1 METHIV
7 NSTSEISGTEE
18 NFFSRV
24 TSESKIRLVDSDEE
38 TGLELYCYNT
48 CNNDESTFI
57 KQSRG
62 LVFHNGELVMKA
74 FSYTDE
80 YSYKDERLPSILSNF
95 SQWRFYTAYEGALLR
110 LFYFSGRWF
119 LSTHRKLNAFRSKW
133 ASRDSFGTLFKKA
146 LENEAEINPEFSS
159 SLGEG
164 DNILIRFQN
173 SLDKTKQYMFL
184 LRNFSDNRIV
194 CDVPTGEESL
204 ILHVGTFVNGEL
216 SLTEKTSLRSP
227 EPHEFKTFE
236 EVSNYIETNID
247 PKRVQGIICFGPDC
261 RQIKVLHN
269 DYLEMFQTR
278 GNEPSIKFRY
288 LQVRMN
294 RKMTEMLYSLYPELR
309 DTFNDYENTLYDIAR
324 CIYRAYVQRF
334 IKKRYVTVPVE
345 EYQVIKE
352 CHSWHLSNR
361 ETNRISLECVIQHLN
376 KQSATN
382 LNHMIRRFKI
392 EQAKKQEVMP
402 RRVTSRPTSAVN
414 SPLVIGLAG
423 IANVEPENLT
433 N

>member
-423 IANVEPENLT
+423 IADVEPENLT

>member
-7 NSTSEISGTEE
+7 NSTSEMSGTEE
-18 NFFSRV
+18 SLFSRV
-24 TSESKIRLVDSDEE
+24 KGEEKIRLVDSDEE
-38 TGLELYCYNT
+38 TGLELYCYNN

-80 YSYKDERLPSILSNF
+80 YSYTDENIPTILSDL

-133 ASRDSFGTLFKKA
+133 ASRESFGTLFKKA
-146 LENEAEINPEFSS
+146 LEREAEINETFSS

-164 DNILIRFQN
+164 DNILVKFEN
-173 SLDKTKQYMFL
+173 SLDKRKQYMFL

-194 CDVPTGEESL
+194 CDVPQNTESL
-204 ILHVGTFVNGEL
+204 LLHVGTFIDGEL
-216 SLTEKTSLRSP
+216 SLSERLTLKSP
-227 EPHEFKTFE
+227 DPHEFKSTE
-236 EVSNYIETNID
+236 EIKEYIATNID
-247 PKRVQGIICFGPDC
+247 PKKAQGIICFGPEC
-261 RQIKVLHN
+261 RQIKIFHS
-269 DYLEMFQTR
+269 DYMELFQTR

-294 RKMTEMLYSLYPELR
+294 KKMTETLYSLYPESKEA
-309 DTFNDYENTLYDIAR
+309 FNDYEATLYDIAR

-361 ETNRISLECVIQHLN
+361 ETNRISLERVITYLN
-376 KQSATN
+376 KQSPTN

-392 EQAKKQEVMP
+392 EQAKKQEVVP
-402 RRVTSRPTSAVN
+402 RTMSSHPNSAVN
-414 SPLVIGLAG
+414 SPLVIGLG
-423 IANVEPENLT
+423 GGNEPDLQEV
-433 N
+433 

>member
-1 METHIV
+1 MEAHIK
-7 NSTSEISGTEE
+7 NSMLENSDNEE
-18 NFFSRV
+18 SLYSQVCKNDN
-24 TSESKIRLVDSDEE
+24 IRLVDSDEE

-48 CNNDESTFI
+48 CNNEESTFI

-62 LVFHNGELVMKA
+62 LVIHNGELVMKA

-80 YSYKDERLPSILSNF
+80 YSYRDVETVSSVIENMSEWNF
-95 SQWRFYTAYEGALLR
+95 FTAYEGALLR

-133 ASRDSFGTLFKKA
+133 ASRESFGALFKKA
-146 LENEAEINPEFSS
+146 LERESEINESFQS

-164 DNILIRFQN
+164 DNILVRFEN
-173 SLDKTKQYMFL
+173 TLDKAKQYMFL

-194 CDVPTGEESL
+194 CDVPGENESL
-204 ILHVGTFVNGEL
+204 VYHVGTFVDGKL
-216 SLTEKTSLRSP
+216 SLTDKVFLSKPMSHVFSSISDITE
-227 EPHEFKTFE
+227 
-236 EVSNYIETNID
+236 YIEKSVD
-247 PKRVQGIICFGPDC
+247 PTKVQGVICFGPNGK
-261 RQIKVLHN
+261 QIKIMHDRYVK
-269 DYLEMFQTR
+269 MFQTR

-294 RKMTEMLYSLYPELR
+294 KEMTEMLYKLYPECKN
-309 DTFNDYENTLYDIAR
+309 TFDDYERTLFDVAR
-324 CIYRAYVQRF
+324 SIYRAYVQRF

-345 EYQVIKE
+345 EYQVIKD

-361 ETNRISLECVIQHLN
+361 EGNRISLDCVIQMLN

-392 EQAKKQEVMP
+392 EQAKHDEVVP
-402 RRVTSRPTSAVN
+402 RVVKSRNNSSMN
-414 SPLVIGLAG
+414 SPLVIGMVSK
-423 IANVEPENLT
+423 NVENVVLE
-433 N
+433 

>member
-7 NSTSEISGTEE
+7 NSTPETSGTEE
-18 NFFSRV
+18 SLFSRV
-24 TSESKIRLVDSDEE
+24 TGESKIRLVDSDEE

-62 LVFHNGELVMKA
+62 LVFHNGEVVMKA

-80 YSYKDERLPSILSNF
+80 FSYKDERLPDILSNF
-95 SQWRFYTAYEGALLR
+95 SKWQFYTAYEGALLR

-133 ASRDSFGTLFKKA
+133 ASRDSFGTLFKKG
-146 LENEAEINPEFSS
+146 LEKEAEINPIFSS

-164 DNILIRFQN
+164 DNILSKFQN
-173 SLDKTKQYMFL
+173 SLDKNKQYMFL

-194 CDVPTGEESL
+194 CDVPTCEESL

-216 SLTEKTSLRSP
+216 SLTEKTSLHSP
-227 EPHEFKTFE
+227 EPHEFKTLE
-236 EVSNYIETNID
+236 EVTNYIETNIN
-247 PKRVQGIICFGPDC
+247 PKKVQGIICFGPDG
-261 RQIKVLHN
+261 RPIKILHN
-269 DYLEMFQTR
+269 DYLEMFQIR

-294 RKMTEMLYSLYPELR
+294 RKMTEMLYSLYPELTE
-309 DTFNDYENTLYDIAR
+309 TFNDYENTLYSIAR

-334 IKKRYVTVPVE
+334 IKKSYVIVPVQ

-361 ETNRISLECVIQHLN
+361 ETNRVSLECVIQNLN

-382 LNHMIRRFKI
+382 LNHMIRSFKI
-392 EQAKKQEVMP
+392 EQSKKEEVMP
-402 RRVTSRPTSAVN
+402 QQVSR
-414 SPLVIGLAG
+414 SPLVIGLSG
-423 IANVEPENLT
+423 REPENLT

>member
-7 NSTSEISGTEE
+7 NSTPEISGTEE
-18 NFFSRV
+18 SLFSRV
-24 TSESKIRLVDSDEE
+24 TAEGKIRLVDSDDE

-95 SQWRFYTAYEGALLR
+95 NQWRFYTAYEGALLR

-146 LENEAEINPEFSS
+146 LENEAEINPEFSL

-194 CDVPTGEESL
+194 CDVPTGQESL

-216 SLTEKTSLRSP
+216 SLTEKTSLHSP

-423 IANVEPENLT
+423 VEPENLT